1 MTQSPVLNHIVG
13 AIQQCKAQDK
23 DTPIV
28 IAMTFQETR
37 DYLLEAEVKG
47 QTSSSGNANSLLHK
61 NVTYCSRKL
70 RMYQKASRKQTKK

>member
-13 AIQQCKAQDK
+13 AIQQSKAQDK

-47 QTSSSGNANSLLHK
+47 QTMFGARPNILLCTDPTDHH
-61 NVTYCSRKL
+61 L
-70 RMYQKASRKQTKK
+70 F